1 MRCAEMGVRCVTVV
15 PSYLGALEERDP
27 LEDLAVDRR
36 LMVKWVFKQQDGNAW
51 IEFL

>member
-1 MRCAEMGVRCVTVV
+1 MGVRCVIVV
-15 PSYLGALEERDP
+15 FSYLGALEERDL
-27 LEDLAVDRR
+27 LEDLAIDRS